1 MRMKHRRNIW
11 TGGLI
16 LLGIA
21 LAALIYAHRGADT
34 GDSGKDTPAGAHKV
48 SHGNAKHR
56 VHLYF
61 SDEDGGYLAA
71 EERVLSLPEDIVGKA
86 TTLVQALIRGPETS
100 LRPTIPEKTDLLA
113 VYVTHKG
120 IAYVDFDDTIRREH
134 PGGTFAELLTIF
146 SVVNTLCLNV
156 PDVYAV
162 KILIGG
168 REQKTLSGHID
179 IERPLKA
186 NLLMLKG

>member
-1 MRMKHRRNIW
+1 MKHRRSIW

-16 LLGIA
+16 LLGVA
-21 LAALIYAHRGADT
+21 LGAMIYANRGADT
-34 GDSGKDTPAGAHKV
+34 DDSGKAVPAGTHKV
-48 SHGNAKHR
+48 SHVNDKHR

-61 SDEDGGYLAA
+61 SNEDEGYLAA

-86 TTLVQALIRGPETS
+86 RTLVQALIRGPETS
-100 LRPTIPEKTDLLA
+100 LRPTIPKQTDLLA
-113 VYVTHKG
+113 VYVTHNG
-120 IAYVDFDDTIRREH
+120 IAYVDFDKTIRREH

-156 PDVYAV
+156 SDIYAV
-162 KILIGG
+162 KILIDG

-179 IERPLKA
+179 IQRPLKA